1 MISYTHK
8 GNVTVGGRA
17 NSFTV
22 QPLVPRTRYQLRVS
36 TLTARGEGEQVTVY
50 GTTASS
56 SSEYG
61 KFNMSLGHKQ
71 YHMYT

>member
-1 MISYTHK
+1 MISYTHQ

-17 NSFTV
+17 NSFIV
-22 QPLVPRTRYQLRVS
+22 QPLVPLTRYQLRVS

-50 GTTASS
+50 GTTASG

-61 KFNMSLGHKQ
+61 KNQMNKFSFS
-71 YHMYT
+71 TS